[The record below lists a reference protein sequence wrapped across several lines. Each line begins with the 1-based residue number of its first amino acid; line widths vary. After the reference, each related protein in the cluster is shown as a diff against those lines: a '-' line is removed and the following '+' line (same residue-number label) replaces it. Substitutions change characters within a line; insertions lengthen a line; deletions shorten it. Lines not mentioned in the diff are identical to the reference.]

1 NRFFKRLFG
10 NFSPSAGD
18 LVFSK
23 TGELL
28 GIMVNRDYCA
38 VINNFLATKVIPT
51 GDNIADQ
58 KTSLAFNELAGRIRA
73 LPFRLQ

>member
-1 NRFFKRLFG
+1 
-10 NFSPSAGD
+10 
-18 LVFSK
+18 
-23 TGELL
+23 
-28 GIMVNRDYCA
+28 MVNRDYCA